1 MKKIYIIAIVSA
13 AICGVLL
20 YSFFSGYEKNGEEI
34 VQNEGQKTVQ
44 VVVASKDIKP
54 YTEIKNDMLQ
64 VVAMPEGTPH
74 ANAAQSVEQVVGKI
88 TEREIVAGEQILTNK
103 IYEAGK
109 TNNGSSYQIPKGM
122 RAMTI
127 NVDIQQDL
135 AGYLAEGDL
144 IDIIT
149 GSSQNQK
156 KIVALSAIKI
166 LKLGDVAEGG
176 KGKVN
181 ANITLLLEP
190 KQCLTLSGISNFSVA
205 LREKTDNS
213 K

>member
-64 VVAMPEGTPH
+64 VVAMPEGAPH
-74 ANAAQSVEQVVGKI
+74 AKAAQSVEQVVGKI

-109 TNNGSSYQIPKGM
+109 ANNGLSYQIPKGM